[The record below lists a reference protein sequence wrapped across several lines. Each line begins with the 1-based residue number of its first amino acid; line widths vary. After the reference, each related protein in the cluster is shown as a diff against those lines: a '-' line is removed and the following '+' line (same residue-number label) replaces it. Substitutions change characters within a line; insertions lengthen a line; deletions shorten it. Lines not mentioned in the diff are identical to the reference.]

1 MLEIKTELISDGE
14 DDQDEEEEEEEEMEI
29 ETSSLLTSSNVS
41 FIIAHGPNG
50 FISIPTHAPKR

>member
-14 DDQDEEEEEEEEMEI
+14 DDQEEEEEEEEMEI